1 MKTTTQILLAVVVLN
16 VATSDAESATKQ
28 RVDFATQVKQLLS
41 DRCFKC
47 HGPDSE
53 NRQADLRLDDR
64 DAVFSHTASSGL
76 RVIRPGKIRRSELV
90 RRITSHDEG
99 EVMPPVDSNLALTES
114 EKELLTNWVQQGAE
128 WTPHWSFTAPV
139 AGELPTPVNKQWS
152 RNEIDQFILARLEQE
167 GLEPAPQSARTR
179 LLRRLSF
186 DLTGLP
192 PTIEQLDAFLDDKS
206 DNAWEKAINRLLKSE
221 HYGERMASDW
231 LDVAR
236 YSDTFGFQVDRERR
250 VWPWRDWVIKAF
262 NENMPYDQFV
272 SWQLAGDM
280 LPDAT
285 EEQILATTFNRLH
298 SQKVEGGSTP
308 EEFRVEYV
316 ADRTHTFATAFL
328 GLTMECS
335 RCHDH
340 KYDPITQSEYYQLFA
355 YFNNIDEAGL
365 YSYFTNSTPT
375 PTLLLSNDQQK
386 QQQAENAESISNLE
400 SELAKTISEQTQAF
414 EEWLTQRPNDVAIAD
429 QVLHM
434 SFDDFKSGANKAI
447 EGVSN
452 TGVQLSGDDA
462 VGTSVGNFSRNQPFS
477 LSLWISTPEVMERAV
492 VLHRSRAWTDSASR
506 GYQLLFEEGKLSFSL
521 IHFWPGNAIRVMT
534 DDVLP
539 IDQWFH
545 LTVTYD
551 GSSRADGVTI
561 YLNGEQA
568 SSHVVRDNLYKNITG
583 SGGDNIALGQRF
595 RDKGF
600 AGGSVDELFVFQREI
615 EALEVKQVY
624 DGKSLEDLLA
634 LPVDEVKGPNRQLL
648 FDFYLANHNEATKAQ
663 LSALRAAR
671 DQRSQL
677 VDGVTEIMVMQDMEQ
692 RRQTY
697 RLERGAYDAPQEPV
711 EPGVPAA
718 LAIPGREFSPDR
730 LGLAKWLTDSANPL
744 AGRVVVNRIWQM
756 MFGAG
761 FVHTPE
767 DFGSQGLSPTHP
779 RLLDWLTRDFIDN
792 GWDVKRL
799 IKQIA
804 MSATYQQDSVA
815 TDEKQQRDPENKL
828 LARGPLNQLPAEM
841 LRDNVLF
848 TSGLLVDKRG
858 GPPAKPYE
866 LTASFKPVGKDNGE
880 GLYRRSVY
888 TYWKRT
894 APAPVMMTLDAS
906 KREVCV
912 VKRERTASPLQA
924 IVMLNDPQMVEAA
937 RVFADRVFEKH
948 PEVTKDVLALV
959 FRMLTSRSPSSA
971 ELEVIKLGY
980 EEQLKYFE
988 THPDRIQELMKT
1000 GDKPAVDATSKERAA
1015 LTIVVSTLLSF
1026 DESVMKR

>member
-1 MKTTTQILLAVVVLN
+1 MLQFTHG
-16 VATSDAESATKQ
+16 VAFAETKAQ
-28 RVDFATQVKQLLS
+28 VDFSTVKQLLS

-47 HGPDSE
+47 HGPDAD
-53 NRQADLRLDDR
+53 NRQADLRLDVKES
-64 DAVFSHTASSGL
+64 VFSHKASSGL
-76 RVIRPGKIRRSELV
+76 RVIRAGKIRRSELV
-90 RRITSHDEG
+90 RRITSHDEF
-99 EVMPPVDSNLALTES
+99 EMMPPPDSNLSLSES
-114 EKELLTNWVQQGAE
+114 EKELLTNWIEQGAQ
-128 WTPHWSFTAPV
+128 WTPHWSFTPPV
-139 AGELPTPVNKQWS
+139 AGDVPASMDKNWT
-152 RNEIDQFILARLEQE
+152 RNEIDQFILQRLEQD
-167 GLEPAPQSARTR
+167 GFSPEPRAAKTR

-192 PTIEQLDAFLDDKS
+192 PTIEQLDAFLS
-206 DNAWEKAINRLLKSE
+206 DSGEQAWEHAIDRLLESE

-231 LDVAR
+231 LDLAR
-236 YSDTFGFQVDRERR
+236 YADTFGFQVDRERR
-250 VWPWRDWVIKAF
+250 VWPWRDWVINAF

-272 SWQLAGDM
+272 TWQLAGD
-280 LPDAT
+280 LIPNAT
-285 EEQILATTFNRLH
+285 DESKMATTFNRLH

-375 PTLLLSNDQQK
+375 PTMLLFNDDQK
-386 QQQAENAESISNLE
+386 KQVAENLKSIESLE
-400 SELAKTISEQTQAF
+400 HEYSKTASEQDAAF
-414 EEWLTQRPNDVAIAD
+414 EQWLAERPEEVAIAD

-434 SFDDFKSGANKAI
+434 SFDDFQSGANKAI
-447 EGVSN
+447 EGVVN
-452 TGVQLSGDDA
+452 GGVQLSGDDA
-462 VGTSVGNFSRNQPFS
+462 VGTSVGNFTRNQPFS
-477 LSLWISTPEVMERAV
+477 FALWINSPDSKERSV

-506 GYQLLFEEGKLSFSL
+506 GYQLLFEDGKLSFSL
-521 IHFWPGNAIRVMT
+521 IHFWPGNALRVMT
-534 DDVLP
+534 DEVLP
-539 IDQWFH
+539 VDEWFH
-545 LTVTYD
+545 LAVTYD
-551 GSSRADGVTI
+551 GSSKAEGVTI
-561 YLNGEQA
+561 YVNGEAAKSQI
-568 SSHVVRDNLYKNITG
+568 VRDNLYKNITG

-600 AGGSVDELFVFQREI
+600 AGGGVDELYVFQREI
-615 EALEVKQVY
+615 VPLEVKQVI
-624 DGKSLEDLLA
+624 DGESLTNLMKQPADQLGDASRKA
-634 LPVDEVKGPNRQLL
+634 LYQY
-648 FDFYLANHNEATKAQ
+648 YLANHNEPLKKQ
-663 LSALRAAR
+663 RDALRAAR

-677 VDGVTEIMVMQDMEQ
+677 VDGVTEIMVMEEMKK

-697 RLERGAYDAPQEPV
+697 RLERGSYDAPQEPV
-711 EPGVPAA
+711 EPGVPEV
-718 LAIPGREFSPDR
+718 LAIPGKEFATNR
-730 LGLAKWLTDSANPL
+730 LGLANWLTDPDNPL

-779 RLLDWLTRDFIDN
+779 QLFDWLSRDFVDN

-804 MSATYQQDSVA
+804 MSSTYQQDSTT
-815 TDEKQQRDPENKL
+815 TDQKLQIDPENKL
-828 LARGPLNQLPAEM
+828 LSRGPLNQMPAEM

-848 TSGLLVDKRG
+848 TSGLLVNKRG

-937 RVFADRVFEKH
+937 RVFADRVMAENAT
-948 PEVTKDVLALV
+948 VTDELLMKV
-959 FRMLTSRSPSSA
+959 FRMLTSRMPSAA
-971 ELEVIKLGY
+971 ELKVIRLGY
-980 EEQLKYFE
+980 EEQVKYFE
-988 THPDRIQELMKT
+988 THPDRIQQLMKT
-1000 GDKPAVDATSKERAA
+1000 GDKPAVDINSKERAA
-1015 LTIVVSTLLSF
+1015 LTIVINTLLSF
-1026 DESVMKR
+1026 DECVMKR